1 MENMVEAV
9 YDIVYGKFLFL
20 KKPGDKIHFK
30 QDCLCL
36 RENKW
41 FQILLECNGNGI
53 LVVVTVGYLQA
64 CLYLY

>member
-1 MENMVEAV
+1 MENMVEVV

-36 RENKW
+36 RENK
-41 FQILLECNGNGI
+41 
-53 LVVVTVGYLQA
+53 
-64 CLYLY
+64 